1 MIAFIYQTREDEI
14 MADKCNKYHCN
25 PNPCGGGCT
34 HCGCNCGGSEPA
46 DPTPDP
52 GLGFGSLRGT
62 TIEVPGAELE
72 SMPFNLAGP
81 LSDTV
86 TVSQSGNGLV
96 VGESGV
102 YQISLSVSA
111 EATAE
116 PDADQPYLTALI
128 TVNGDAAFGDISTYF
143 MILNRSSSTFV
154 VQAAL
159 SAGDEVGAGIS
170 SNFFPLGYMNRS
182 LSIVKLSN

>member
-1 MIAFIYQTREDEI
+1 

-25 PNPCGGGCT
+25 PNPCGGICP

-46 DPTPDP
+46 DPTPDTV
-52 GLGFGSLRGT
+52 LGFGSLRGT
-62 TIEVPGAELE
+62 TIEGAGADLE
-72 SMPFNLAGP
+72 SIPFNLAGP

-86 TVSQSGNGLV
+86 KVSQSGNELV
-96 VGESGV
+96 VGESGI

-116 PDADQPYLTALI
+116 PDADQPYLDALI
-128 TVNGDAAFGDISTYF
+128 TVNGKPVFGDISTYF
-143 MILNRSSSTFV
+143 QISNRSSSTFI

-170 SNFFPLGYMNRS
+170 SNFLTLGYMNRS
-182 LSIVKLSN
+182 LSIIKLSN

>member
-1 MIAFIYQTREDEI
+1 

-25 PNPCGGGCT
+25 PCGGGCA
-34 HCGCNCGGSEPA
+34 HCGCNCGGNDPA
-46 DPTPDP
+46 DPVPDAIP
-52 GLGFGSLRGT
+52 AFGSLRGI
-62 TIEVPGAELE
+62 TIEVPGAALE
-72 SMPFNLAGP
+72 SIPFHLAGP

-86 TVSQSGNGLV
+86 RVSQSGNELV
-96 VGESGV
+96 AGESGV

-116 PDADQPYLTALI
+116 PDADQPYLNALI
-128 TVNGDAAFGDISTYF
+128 TVNGKPVFGDISTYF
-143 MILNRSSSTFV
+143 KISNRSSSTFV
-154 VQAAL
+154 VQAVL

-170 SNFFPLGYMNRS
+170 SDFLALGYMNRS